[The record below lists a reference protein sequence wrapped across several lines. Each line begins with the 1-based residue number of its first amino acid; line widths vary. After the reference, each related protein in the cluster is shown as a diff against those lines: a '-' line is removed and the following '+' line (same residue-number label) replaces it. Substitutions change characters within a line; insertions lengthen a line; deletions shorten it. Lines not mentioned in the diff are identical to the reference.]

1 MSTDMRGIAVAGTL
15 LVDKINE
22 IAAYPHEGELTKIR
36 RVRRAVGGCVPNVA
50 IDLATLAPSLPVFA
64 IGKVGKDEEA
74 AFLRAELAARGI
86 DCSGVRETDDRTSFT
101 EVMSVEGGQR
111 TFFTYAGASAD
122 FGCEDVDMAACRAK
136 MLHLGYFLLLDRV
149 DAGEGKEILRDAAK
163 HGIKTSI
170 DLVSENSDRYQVA
183 VLPCLPFTDNLIINE
198 LEAGKL
204 AGIEPT
210 EENLPAIA
218 AALLRAGVR
227 ERVIIHMRE
236 CGVLASKNGFLK
248 MPAIE
253 PPKGFIQGKTGA
265 GDAFCAG
272 ALLAIHE
279 EMSDEAILALAGAA
293 AIASLS
299 RPDAVSGM
307 TDAVSLKNLVKDMK
321 GTKLCW

>member
-1 MSTDMRGIAVAGTL
+1 MRGIAVAGTL

-36 RVRRAVGGCVPNVA
+36 RVRPAVGGCVPNVG
-50 IDLATLAPSLPVFA
+50 IDLATLSPDLPVFA
-64 IGKVGKDEEA
+64 IGNVGKDEEA
-74 AFLRAELAARGI
+74 AFLRAELEARGI
-86 DCSGVRETDDRTSFT
+86 DCSGVVEVDDRTSFT

-111 TFFTYAGASAD
+111 TFFTYAGASASFGREDID
-122 FGCEDVDMAACRAK
+122 FSSFSAK

-149 DAGEGKEILRDAAK
+149 DAGDGKKILQDAVAR
-163 HGIKTSI
+163 GIKTSI
-170 DLVSENSDRYQVA
+170 DLVSENSDRYRSA
-183 VLPCLPFTDNLIINE
+183 VLPCLPYTDNLIINE

-204 AGIEPT
+204 AGVEPN

-218 AALLRAGVR
+218 DALLSLGVR

-236 CGVLASKNGFLK
+236 CGVLATKNGFLK

-279 EMSDEAILALAGAA
+279 EMSDEAILSLASAS